1 MGINKERTDARG
13 RATGSYLMST
23 KGNVTQSD
31 KESLWTFVFQG
42 IKYFG
47 GGSSPREPHRWSHV
61 CLGVRYTAAGTAERT
76 IFADGEHNFNF
87 TSAFLPASSWPRSR
101 SFTFGGRE
109 VETRY
114 TMHDHYPPA
123 CQVRYSGVHL
133 HGYMTDI
140 QIFSRALTTDEMVG
154 YTSCQQVM

>member
-31 KESLWTFVFQG
+31 KESLWTFLFQG

-114 TMHDHYPPA
+114 T
-123 CQVRYSGVHL
+123 S
-133 HGYMTDI
+133 MTI
-140 QIFSRALTTDEMVG
+140 ILTTCLSGPLLRCPPPRLHDG
-154 YTSCQQVM
+154 HPDLLQSSHQ

>member
-1 MGINKERTDARG
+1 MHVAGNSDEWFYASMGINKERTDARG

-31 KESLWTFVFQG
+31 KESLWTFLFQG

-114 TMHDHYPPA
+114 TSMTIIHLL
-123 CQVRYSGVHL
+123 VRSATPV
-133 HGYMTDI
+133 
-140 QIFSRALTTDEMVG
+140 S
-154 YTSCQQVM
+154 TSTAT

>member
-1 MGINKERTDARG
+1 M
-13 RATGSYLMST
+13 
-23 KGNVTQSD
+23 
-31 KESLWTFVFQG
+31 FQG

-114 TMHDHYPPA
+114 TTHDHYLD
-123 CQVRYSGVHL
+123 HL
-133 HGYMTDI
+133 LARSATPG
-140 QIFSRALTTDEMVG
+140 S
-154 YTSCQQVM
+154 TSTAT